1 MRKFADMKLFA
12 LLLVPFFA
20 QAQTHNSAKDL
31 LNDVYEHTLTLE
43 TQHIVFTNTIG
54 APSNG
59 GMKERTS
66 KGELFAFGEKVRV
79 KTDAFEFL
87 SDGSKAYL
95 IYPEDEEIE
104 TAASDEETSLSPADI
119 LKNYQS
125 GYSYKMAG
133 KAQEKGKTIQYVAL
147 RPVASEEVKEILI
160 GIDVKSLLLENYTQ
174 YGTNGVK
181 TVFRVDSYE
190 VNIPLDKE
198 MFNINSKEFEGFY
211 RL

>member
-95 IYPEDEEIE
+95 IYPEDEEILDLHLPGTRSRIRTHHSQGE
-104 TAASDEETSLSPADI
+104 DE
-119 LKNYQS
+119 
-125 GYSYKMAG
+125 G
-133 KAQEKGKTIQYVAL
+133 
-147 RPVASEEVKEILI
+147 R
-160 GIDVKSLLLENYTQ
+160 
-174 YGTNGVK
+174 
-181 TVFRVDSYE
+181 VFRH
-190 VNIPLDKE
+190 L
-198 MFNINSKEFEGFY
+198 
-211 RL
+211 